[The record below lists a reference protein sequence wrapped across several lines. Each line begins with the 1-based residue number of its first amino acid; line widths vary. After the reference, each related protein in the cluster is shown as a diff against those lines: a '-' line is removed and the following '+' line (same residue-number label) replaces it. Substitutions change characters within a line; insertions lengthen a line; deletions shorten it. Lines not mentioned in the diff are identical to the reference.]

1 MKKIYPLS
9 LVADYKEEEPWRPDR
24 PDLPK
29 DERCEKIIT
38 KKSMIEYYSKFV
50 EEVDDEE
57 KNLIKK
63 IEESPEILAKQQAE
77 KRVSELVNFS
87 LRYLDGE
94 HKKFQYTLYRS
105 EYFCQVLKRIKAL
118 SDWIEIMN
126 YTRN

>member
-1 MKKIYPLS
+1 MKK
-9 LVADYKEEEPWRPDR
+9 
-24 PDLPK
+24 
-29 DERCEKIIT
+29 
-38 KKSMIEYYSKFV
+38 
-50 EEVDDEE
+50 

-63 IEESPEILAKQQAE
+63 IEEGPEILAKQQAE
-77 KRVSELVNFS
+77 KRVSELMNFS